1 MNNPGKAAIVTG
13 GTFGLFAVGFAA
25 IVSHPVVLAAALYST
40 YQVGKAAY
48 DRNRQPTT
56 GTGQE
61 SSLPLRGGLQK
72 RISLCNKHWELRMH

>member
-1 MNNPGKAAIVTG
+1 MNNPEKAAIVTG

-48 DRNRQPTT
+48 DRNRPGVKLT
-56 GTGQE
+56 E
-61 SSLPLRGGLQK
+61 EDYRKLF
-72 RISLCNKHWELRMH
+72 M

>member
-48 DRNRQPTT
+48 DRNRINLT
-56 GTGQE
+56 
-61 SSLPLRGGLQK
+61 R
-72 RISLCNKHWELRMH
+72 

>member
-48 DRNRQPTT
+48 DRNQPGIKLT
-56 GTGQE
+56 E
-61 SSLPLRGGLQK
+61 EDYRKLF
-72 RISLCNKHWELRMH
+72 M

>member
-48 DRNRQPTT
+48 DRNRNQTYQVSNSLRRTT
-56 GTGQE
+56 
-61 SSLPLRGGLQK
+61 K
-72 RISLCNKHWELRMH
+72 NSLCNPMH

>member
-25 IVSHPVVLAAALYST
+25 IMSHPVVLAAALYST

-48 DRNRQPTT
+48 DRNRPGVTAH
-56 GTGQE
+56 
-61 SSLPLRGGLQK
+61 RGGLQK
-72 RISLCNKHWELRMH
+72 TIHVIRGLTQTNLT

>member
-25 IVSHPVVLAAALYST
+25 IMGNSVVLGAALWGT

-48 DRNRQPTT
+48 DRNRPGVTLT
-56 GTGQE
+56 E
-61 SSLPLRGGLQK
+61 EDYKKLF
-72 RISLCNKHWELRMH
+72 M

>member
-40 YQVGKAAY
+40 YQVGKGL
-48 DRNRQPTT
+48 RKQPTT

-61 SSLPLRGGLQK
+61 SNLLK
-72 RISLCNKHWELRMH
+72 RTTKNSLCNPGN

>member
-48 DRNRQPTT
+48 DRNQPGIKLT
-56 GTGQE
+56 E
-61 SSLPLRGGLQK
+61 EDYKKLF
-72 RISLCNKHWELRMH
+72 M